1 MPQAPWPPIRSI
13 AQQFSKLSKVMTGRA
28 PELGSTPPPVREPLP
43 PLRGVRGPSRLVAQL
58 AGDSL
63 RRWRLSASLRHS
75 FLIWSGLGL
84 VLTAGSGLS
93 AGWLGGRLGAGL
105 AFGLLWWVVTTAFLF
120 VALDLTRTY
129 PGNVPVDRL
138 GLPNGLTVVRAY
150 MALPILLYATMPGSG
165 LARDLFLCI
174 AAPVALL
181 DAADGWL
188 ARRAGQVT
196 VLGRALD
203 PIMDAT
209 FFSLS
214 AVACLF
220 LGFIPLWVALLVL
233 ARFGLAAIGF
243 LVLYPWLPRRPEMVA
258 TRFGKVNTFAS
269 GVCLAGSSLLA
280 LAGDSAL
287 DFDLVLGAVVAA
299 TALGQILTLMRRGL
313 QELGSQS

>member
-1 MPQAPWPPIRSI
+1 M
-13 AQQFSKLSKVMTGRA
+13 
-28 PELGSTPPPVREPLP
+28 
-43 PLRGVRGPSRLVAQL
+43 VAQL

-63 RRWRLSASLRHS
+63 SRWRQSERLRHS
-75 FLIWSGLGL
+75 FLTWSGLGL
-84 VLTAGSGLS
+84 LLTVGSGIS
-93 AGWLGGRLGAGL
+93 AGCLGGRLGAGIG
-105 AFGLLWWVVTTAFLF
+105 FGLLWWAATTAFLF

-129 PGNVPVDRL
+129 PGNVPLDRL

-150 MALPILLYATMPGSG
+150 MALPILLYATLPPPS

-220 LGFIPLWVALLVL
+220 LGFIPLWLALLVL
-233 ARFGLAAIGF
+233 ARFGLAAVAF
-243 LVLYPWLPRRPEMVA
+243 LVLYPWLPRRPAMVA

-269 GVCLAGSSLLA
+269 GLCLAGSALLV
-280 LAGDSAL
+280 LAGDQAL
-287 DFDLVLGAVVAA
+287 GFDIVMGAVVAA

-313 QELGSQS
+313 QELSSQS